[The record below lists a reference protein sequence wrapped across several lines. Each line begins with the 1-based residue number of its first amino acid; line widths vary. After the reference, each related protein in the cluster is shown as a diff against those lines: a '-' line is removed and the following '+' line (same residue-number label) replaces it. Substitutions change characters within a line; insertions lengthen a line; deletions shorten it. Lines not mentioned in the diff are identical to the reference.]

1 MSLFRDKVVI
11 CKEEV
16 ADVEASAFINL
27 CYPNILYGP
36 RMFRDIHM
44 LAGPELIAACQ
55 KFRGMCPTSVRST
68 ESFNAK
74 NYGFIVHT
82 IVPPLTSGMSGID
95 LSKMYL
101 VVRNALDQ
109 AVEDGAET
117 IAFPGFFPGLSYAT
131 GSEAVLRIFATWL
144 AENPNA
150 DYISEI
156 RVICPT
162 DLEFNSF
169 LNASRRLMAL
179 CQIPNANA
187 TLPKVI
193 IPSNYRAALVA
204 TKVEDAEEGYEPRNR
219 RRPRRSTHYASTSS
233 DHDHS
238 GPMND
243 STSNCDPVNFKLE
256 LSAKLCPTILVLD
269 DENGNKRQFRVT
281 NRSRDGRKIYFRCS
295 RCDTAAKKDDNQI
308 RAKIIISDGKIV
320 SEHYPEHHPNCMPL
334 RKEDYIVQKVDRS
347 SRKEV
352 KEGRLLP
359 EEAYL
364 KACQEMETSVQP
376 ENPNVKFPEWNR
388 IRQQYSRIRK
398 QAMKRAWSADRD
410 HSLEPPH
417 HSGAHDSSGEP
428 PIRRSR
434 RSAKR
439 TWRMVEYAET
449 HEVLPIRPVKAEEDE
464 FDVNVTDDEEDEI
477 ELGHHYPSTSADARH
492 LAVMDKME
500 PQQAS

>member
-1 MSLFRDKVVI
+1 MGSLFKDKVVI

-16 ADVEASAFINL
+16 ADVEAAAFINL

-36 RMFRDIHM
+36 RMFRDIHT
-44 LAGPELIAACQ
+44 LAGPDLIQACQ
-55 KFRGMCPTSVRST
+55 KFRNMCPTSVRST
-68 ESFNAK
+68 ESFNAR

-82 IVPPLTSGMSGID
+82 IVPPLSSMTGVD

-101 VVRNALDQ
+101 VVRNALDR
-109 AVEDGAET
+109 AVEEGADT
-117 IAFPGFFPGLSYAT
+117 IAFPGFFPGLSFAT

-150 DYISEI
+150 DYITEI

-179 CQIPNANA
+179 GQMPNANPS
-187 TLPKVI
+187 LPKVL
-193 IPSNYRAALVA
+193 IPSNYRAALMA
-204 TKVEDAEEGYEPRNR
+204 RMEEGEAYDNR
-219 RRPRRSTHYASTSS
+219 RRVRRVRRSPGRFASTSS
-233 DHDHS
+233 AHDMGH
-238 GPMND
+238 GD
-243 STSNCDPVNFKLE
+243 TEVSTSDPLNFKLE

-295 RCDTAAKKDDNQI
+295 RCDTAAKKDNNQI

-320 SEHYPEHHPNCMPL
+320 SDHFPEHHPNCIPL
-334 RKEDYIVQKVDRS
+334 KQEDYIVQKVDRS

-364 KACQEMETSVQP
+364 KACQEMENTTREP
-376 ENPNVKFPEWNR
+376 ELSNVKFPEWNR

-398 QAMKRAWSADRD
+398 QAIKRDWANEQAAMEHHMGHPHEEDDDDEDAPLRRSKRAC
-410 HSLEPPH
+410 
-417 HSGAHDSSGEP
+417 
-428 PIRRSR
+428 
-434 RSAKR
+434 KR
-439 TWRMVEYAET
+439 TWRMVEYADC
-449 HEVLPIRPVKAEEDE
+449 HEVLPIRPVKSEEEQE
-464 FDVNVTDDEEDEI
+464 FDVNVTDDGDEMMI
-477 ELGHHYPSTSADARH
+477 EPTSSHDIT
-492 LAVMDKME
+492 KME
-500 PQQAS
+500 SAAD